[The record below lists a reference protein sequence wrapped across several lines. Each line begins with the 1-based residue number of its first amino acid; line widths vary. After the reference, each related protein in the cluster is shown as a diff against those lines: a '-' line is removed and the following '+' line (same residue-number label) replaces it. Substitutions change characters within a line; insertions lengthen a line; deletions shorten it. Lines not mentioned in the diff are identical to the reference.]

1 MGGES
6 KARRRANEAVLR
18 GCPHCIYCGGDVL
31 ATTVDHVPPII
42 MFAERRRP
50 KGLEF
55 AACEGCN
62 QGTKHADLVAAM
74 IGRSMPDA
82 TTEAAQAESKRIFA
96 GIANNIPGL
105 LQEMHLPEH
114 RQRRTRARL
123 PAAPDGGFLR
133 ANGPLVSAHM
143 QTFATKIGF
152 ALWYETTKTILP
164 KQGTVAAR
172 WFSNVDRLEGTFPQ
186 SVFDILLPATTLK
199 QGRFEVSSQF
209 SYQWRLAE
217 GNEMGMFL
225 ATFRHSFAVLSF
237 AAIDIGKFDV
247 PTEHPMR
254 LVQPGQLTHLLRA
267 A

>member
-1 MGGES
+1 
-6 KARRRANEAVLR
+6 
-18 GCPHCIYCGGDVL
+18 
-31 ATTVDHVPPII
+31 

-55 AACEGCN
+55 AACDACN

-74 IGRSMPDA
+74 VARSMPDA
-82 TTEAAQAESKRIFA
+82 TTEAAKAEAKRIFT

-105 LQEMHLPEH
+105 LQEMSLSDAE
-114 RQRRTRARL
+114 QWNARKRL
-123 PAAPDGGFLR
+123 SGIAPDGGFLR

-152 ALWYETTKTILP
+152 ALWYETTRTILP
-164 KQGTVAAR
+164 KQGGVTAR

-186 SVFDILLPATTLK
+186 SVFDLLLPANTLK

-225 ATFRHSFAVLSF
+225 ATFRHSFAVLAF
-237 AAIDIGKFDV
+237 AATSVSKFDF
-247 PTEHPMR
+247 PTKHPMR
-254 LVQPGQLTHLLRA
+254 IVKAGELTHLLRST
-267 A
+267 